1 MLMMLGYH
9 IWTLWCIPHIWTIHC
24 PYHYAIHRPHPKRSK
39 RRRRRVGGGRSHW
52 AFHEWN
58 ILKMRLI
65 PISPWFESENVP
77 QWIHTSLQHGISSN
91 LCQLTDD
98 GVLLILEP
106 SAITQ
111 FPIPPCF
118 DVWRCLGSPSNPSSF
133 PKPQVEAD
141 AGEGAELQL
150 PRHFWKRI

>member
-1 MLMMLGYH
+1 MRCDIFWWCLDITYEHYGVFH
-9 IWTLWCIPHIWTIHC
+9 ISERSIVHTTTQYTGRTQRDQRGEEGEWEAEGLIELFINGGWYPSPHGLSL
-24 PYHYAIHRPHPKRSK
+24 R
-39 RRRRRVGGGRSHW
+39 
-52 AFHEWN
+52 
-58 ILKMRLI
+58 M
-65 PISPWFESENVP
+65 SPSGSTQV
-77 QWIHTSLQHGISSN
+77 SN
-91 LCQLTDD
+91 MAYQVTYINWLTM
-98 GVLLILEP
+98 VLEP

-111 FPIPPCF
+111 FPIPPF